1 MSVATERMKNMDM
14 IDWWTVRGGTWG
26 VENLDFKVELTPD
39 DDLLTKEYDAYSAAE
54 QISLDR
60 GDWQF
65 VTVAV
70 TPVGVD
76 LVDHIGARQ
85 KRDGVEWGEMPSG
98 RIDRD
103 DLFDVVEELV
113 GYSIIALRRTG
124 FTVETAEGSPFT
136 PEKQRAPF

>member
-1 MSVATERMKNMDM
+1 MDM

-39 DDLLTKEYDAYSAAE
+39 NDLLTKDYDAYSAVE
-54 QISLDR
+54 QLSLAD

-65 VTVAV
+65 VTVTV
-70 TPVGVD
+70 IPVGED

-103 DLFDVVEELV
+103 HLFDVIEELV
-113 GYSIIALRRTG
+113 GYSVIALRRGG
-124 FTVETAEGSPFT
+124 FGVRTAEASPFT
-136 PEKQRAPF
+136 PEKLKAPF